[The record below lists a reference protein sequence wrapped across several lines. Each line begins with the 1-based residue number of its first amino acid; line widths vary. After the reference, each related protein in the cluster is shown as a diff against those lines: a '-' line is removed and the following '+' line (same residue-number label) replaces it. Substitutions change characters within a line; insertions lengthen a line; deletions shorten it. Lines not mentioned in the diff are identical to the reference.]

1 MKVRNNEKNARS
13 LKYIRKDL
21 RSNGTPAEAKLW
33 SLIKNRQVENLKFR
47 RQFSIG
53 NYILDFY
60 CPELKLCI
68 ELDGDYHY
76 NSQKHEMDKNRD
88 SRLYEELSIKT
99 LRFEN
104 HIVVDNP
111 NIIIYNIIRVK
122 NEEQCSISF

>member
-76 NSQKHEMDKNRD
+76 NSQKHEMDKND
-88 SRLYEELSIKT
+88 MPPES
-99 LRFEN
+99 
-104 HIVVDNP
+104 
-111 NIIIYNIIRVK
+111 
-122 NEEQCSISF
+122 